1 MLVRSCFLITLIKC
15 LKGHK
20 SLGSLCNVKSKS
32 QWLTQWQGHLL
43 SCCGQLIKTSCIL
56 SKPPS
61 LTGLKIQIWK
71 WFNHAGVQDLQINHF
86 TMNLPHAAKFP
97 ATMKLLTYF
106 CQRILLDFC
115 LALSGYLLWK
125 EFCLFLHLH
134 WSSLKHLDLDR
145 TGGDCARSW
154 GFLWSGKCVCER
166 EYVKRWGLIEGCKN
180 WTVLFEVYL
189 PSDANE
195 DMMTKTTC
203 VQAASKLKP
212 EANGARVVAERE
224 NPGGRKSGKFDT
236 RKVKKGNQGKGDKRE
251 SF

>member
-1 MLVRSCFLITLIKC
+1 MLQNFQR
-15 LKGHK
+15 
-20 SLGSLCNVKSKS
+20 
-32 QWLTQWQGHLL
+32 QWNCWHI
-43 SCCGQLIKTSCIL
+43 S
-56 SKPPS
+56 
-61 LTGLKIQIWK
+61 
-71 WFNHAGVQDLQINHF
+71 A
-86 TMNLPHAAKFP
+86 
-97 ATMKLLTYF
+97 
-106 CQRILLDFC
+106 
-115 LALSGYLLWK
+115 K
-125 EFCLFLHLH
+125 EFCWIFVLRSQDICCERNFVFSYICTEAVCST
-134 WSSLKHLDLDR
+134 WTWTER
-145 TGGDCARSW
+145 GDCARSW

-251 SF
+251 KFLMDEKKRRQNVLLSLRISMFFPYSI

>member
-1 MLVRSCFLITLIKC
+1 MIQSCGRARPSNKPLYYELATCCKISSDNEIVDIFL
-15 LKGHK
+15 
-20 SLGSLCNVKSKS
+20 
-32 QWLTQWQGHLL
+32 
-43 SCCGQLIKTSCIL
+43 
-56 SKPPS
+56 P
-61 LTGLKIQIWK
+61 
-71 WFNHAGVQDLQINHF
+71 
-86 TMNLPHAAKFP
+86 
-97 ATMKLLTYF
+97 
-106 CQRILLDFC
+106 
-115 LALSGYLLWK
+115 K
-125 EFCLFLHLH
+125 EFCWIFVLRSQDICCERNFVFSYICTEAV
-134 WSSLKHLDLDR
+134 WSTWTWTER
-145 TGGDCARSW
+145 GDCARSW